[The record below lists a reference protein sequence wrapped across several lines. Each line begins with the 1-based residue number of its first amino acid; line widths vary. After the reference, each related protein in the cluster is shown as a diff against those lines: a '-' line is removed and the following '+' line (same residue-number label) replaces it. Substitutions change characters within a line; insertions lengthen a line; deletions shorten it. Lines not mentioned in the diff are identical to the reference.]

1 MIRSFVAV
9 AALSLGLGAGVAAGP
24 AQAAEFRISFNWSG
38 LKLCTSGR
46 PNTVAN
52 PAFTVKGVPKGTKFI
67 QFRLVDLDVPSYNH
81 GGGVVAISK
90 DGKIPRGAFKYK
102 SPCPPNGTHTYEWTA
117 TAKTKKGF
125 GGQKLGVAKAQRK
138 YPK

>member
-1 MIRSFVAV
+1 MIRAFAV
-9 AALSLGLGAGVAAGP
+9 IAALYLGPCLGLSAGA
-24 AQAAEFRISFNWSG
+24 AQAGEFRIGFDWSG

-52 PAFTVKGVPKGTKFI
+52 PVFTVKDLPAGTKFI

-90 DGKIPRGAFKYK
+90 DGKIPRGAFKYQ
-102 SPCPPNGTHTYEWTA
+102 SPCPPNGAHTYEWTA

-125 GGQKLGVAKAQRK
+125 GGQKLGVAKARRK
-138 YPK
+138 YPQ